1 MDQVMIA
8 AVAIQTSI
16 RVRASTKTFKS
27 SLNRKRFCHSSLLQS
42 MSYSSMWMKEVGTRC
57 QSYFFPHGSFHCGSF
72 ISCFRAYLAN
82 LNEKVLSYDSKMSV
96 FQGSIASADFDR
108 IYEAGQAIS
117 QSNKFEV
124 WRARH
129 RNVHIIGDLKPYQ
142 MFLTYVR
149 DSQTTGEDF
158 VNYADLLM
166 RFLLSYSY
174 NLLPCEKQIVT
185 TSSGYKYKGPRLP
198 AALDTNTV
206 AFVMTTESHPEWL
219 GPFAE
224 VLGAC
229 FPGASVGELAVSW
242 PDEWEPDVVW
252 RWHTPS
258 PKRRVGRKGG
268 LVLKGC
274 TAVLLCP
281 IVATG
286 ISAEIAINQLIG
298 AGTEPKNIILT
309 SMVISMEGLAY
320 LSEQFPRVQ
329 FVVGEVDPEVDGGG
343 LTVPGMGNFVQ
354 RYMDHRKGLAHRPRA
369 GVPGVH
375 ERQLNRAGRSGS

>member
-1 MDQVMIA
+1 
-8 AVAIQTSI
+8 
-16 RVRASTKTFKS
+16 
-27 SLNRKRFCHSSLLQS
+27 
-42 MSYSSMWMKEVGTRC
+42 MWMKEVGTRC

-72 ISCFRAYLAN
+72 ISFFRAYLAN
-82 LNEKVLSYDSKMSV
+82 LNEKVLNYDSKMSV

-229 FPGASVGELAVSW
+229 FPGRRGRAGRELAG
-242 PDEWEPDVVW
+242 
-252 RWHTPS
+252 
-258 PKRRVGRKGG
+258 RVG
-268 LVLKGC
+268 
-274 TAVLLCP
+274 
-281 IVATG
+281 
-286 ISAEIAINQLIG
+286 
-298 AGTEPKNIILT
+298 AGR
-309 SMVISMEGLAY
+309 GLA
-320 LSEQFPRVQ
+320 
-329 FVVGEVDPEVDGGG
+329 
-343 LTVPGMGNFVQ
+343 
-354 RYMDHRKGLAHRPRA
+354 LAHPEPQAPGWKERRPRA
-369 GVPGVH
+369 EGLHGGAALSH
-375 ERQLNRAGRSGS
+375 RGHRYISRDCNKSAHWGRH